1 MAGVTAG
8 MLTVGGIMGGLS
20 MMSGILGGLGA
31 NQQAAA
37 QQKLLQMQ
45 QENANFQRQGSVNAN
60 NRNITKSN
68 LAKAI
73 ANRQIE
79 TLAISERAIAEVYG
93 KMGYDNAKS
102 QFSKQTNQINSA
114 LLSTVSGRNISSSS
128 GTARA
133 LLRQNMDNAHTNLA
147 NLRITQ
153 ANKTRDITTAYQNKL
168 ATRDFNYTELQ
179 SFIPG
184 DTSTAY
190 TGQSMGMIAG
200 MSALQGLQTGIGAGL
215 MYGAGSGS
223 NSGGGGGGDGSDSSL
238 SSSALSAR
246 QDARGF

>member
-1 MAGVTAG
+1 MAGITAG
-8 MLTVGGIMGGLS
+8 MLAVGGIMGGLS
-20 MMSGILGGLGA
+20 MMSGVLGGLGA

-79 TLAISERAIAEVYG
+79 SLAISERAIAEVYG

-133 LLRQNMDNAHTNLA
+133 LLRQNMENAHTNLA

-153 ANKTRDITTAYQNKL
+153 SNKTRDITTAYQNKL

-179 SFIPG
+179 SYIPG

-215 MYGAGSGS
+215 MYGAGAGK
-223 NSGGGGGGDGSDSSL
+223 GGGNPSMDP
-238 SSSALSAR
+238 SSSSFIGPPAP
-246 QDARGF
+246 